1 MYYDAGGRIAM
12 GTDAGTPF
20 NRHGETAL
28 ELEYMVDIGM
38 SPLDALVSG
47 TSIAADLLRES
58 ERGRIQSGCFADLLV
73 VNGDPSE
80 AITMASRKENHRL
93 VVKNGVEI

>member
-20 NRHGETAL
+20 NRHGENAL
-28 ELEYMVDIGM
+28 ELECMVDIGM

-93 VVKNGVEI
+93 VVKNGIAI

>member
-1 MYYDAGGRIAM
+1 M
-12 GTDAGTPF
+12 
-20 NRHGETAL
+20 N
-28 ELEYMVDIGM
+28 
-38 SPLDALVSG
+38 LDKDEAVRLVRNLVEGLG
-47 TSIAADLLRES
+47 TSTAADLLRES